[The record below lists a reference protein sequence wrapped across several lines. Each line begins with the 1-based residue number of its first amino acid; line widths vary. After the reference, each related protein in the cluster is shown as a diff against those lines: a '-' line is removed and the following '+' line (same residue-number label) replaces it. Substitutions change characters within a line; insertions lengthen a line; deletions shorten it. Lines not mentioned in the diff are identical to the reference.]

1 MFVVISYYSKCPHY
15 GNTNIYKYVHV
26 YKTIV
31 LVELHDSFELH
42 NSKFVHVGSI
52 PDFCCHC
59 MQDKKDLDRFSFSD
73 INDELD
79 TRLADQNMKYNIAIP
94 GTAVAH
100 VI

>member
-1 MFVVISYYSKCPHY
+1 MIILTYIIIHAR
-15 GNTNIYKYVHV
+15 
-26 YKTIV
+26 KTIV
-31 LVELHDSFELH
+31 LVELHNF
-42 NSKFVHVGSI
+42 KFAHYVVYV